1 MPMATGR
8 KRFFAAMSLLLACMA
23 SASPVRAQGPSMRDM
38 FKGIPTDR
46 CKDMG
51 GPPPSDANGP
61 HIDSLDVKEGPPG
74 TVVTLKGTGFDPKGG
89 EEIRFLLKGK
99 DAVVDAERRSPTEI
113 RTRVPDMGVRGEAE
127 RGWVFLVRKVDRK
140 ELWGRAASFLFL
152 PADAQTGFPGPAP
165 PGMSPMQRTR
175 DR

>member
-1 MPMATGR
+1 MPTAAGR
-8 KRFFAAMSLLLACMA
+8 RFRFAASALLLACLTA
-23 SASPVRAQGPSMRDM
+23 AAPARAQGPSMRDM

-46 CKDMG
+46 CKDLG

-61 HIDSLDVKEGPPG
+61 HIDSLDVKEGKPG
-74 TVVTLKGTGFDPKGG
+74 TIVALQGTGFDPRGG

-99 DAVVDAERRSPTEI
+99 DAVARAERQSPTEI
-113 RTRVPDMGVRGEAE
+113 RTRVPDMGVRGKAE

-152 PADAQTGFPGPAP
+152 PADAPGSFPGPAP
-165 PGMSPMQRTR
+165 RGTSPPK
-175 DR
+175 

>member
-1 MPMATGR
+1 MKSTATGR
-8 KRFFAAMSLLLACMA
+8 RYVFVAMSVLLACITVTA
-23 SASPVRAQGPSMRDM
+23 PARAQGPSMRDM

-51 GPPPSDANGP
+51 GPPPSDTNGP
-61 HIDSLDVKEGPPG
+61 HIDSLDMKEGRPG

-99 DAVVDAERRSPTEI
+99 DAVAGAERRSPTEI
-113 RTRVPDMGVRGEAE
+113 RTRVPDMGVRGKAE

-152 PADAQTGFPGPAP
+152 PPDAPTGFPSPAP
-165 PGMSPMQRTR
+165 PEKSPPK
-175 DR
+175 

>member
-1 MPMATGR
+1 MVTGR
-8 KRFFAAMSLLLACMA
+8 RFFFAALPVLLVCMTA
-23 SASPVRAQGPSMRDM
+23 AAPARAQGPSMRDM

-61 HIDSLDVKEGPPG
+61 HIDSSDVKEGTPG
-74 TVVTLKGTGFDPKGG
+74 AAVLLKGVRFDPARKD
-89 EEIRFLLKGK
+89 EVRFLLKGK
-99 DAVVDAERRSPTEI
+99 DAVSTAEYVSPSEI
-113 RTRVPDMGVRGEAE
+113 RTRVPDMGVRGKAE

-152 PADAQTGFPGPAP
+152 PPDAPTGFPGPAP
-165 PGMSPMQRTR
+165 PEKSPLK
-175 DR
+175 